1 MKIHWP
7 SIDDVIVIF
16 TYWILIGLCCIYKS
30 YKQAMTFPS
39 PATNLVYSWFPLL
52 NKWCVIFRQCFCP
65 YKTELIFQIFSDVV
79 HMPHYLCFRG
89 SAVGVCWSLLKRRCS
104 SHTRQCSLTRSSMYI
119 TAAPSS
125 HSALTVKTRPLP
137 NLFLSAHVLTLA
149 LCVLL
154 LKAPWHRRAG
164 RGASRSHLV
173 SANDPPAALLPIK
186 ALLMAWIRASR
197 RGPGSPPGP
206 RAPVLLMR
214 MPDVGRPS
222 QERFYETCGSLCFM
236 RSAKTFFDIIHRI
249 LNGKA
254 AAVCRD
260 DAQMHK
266 RRIQGTHCYCSS
278 FG

>member
-1 MKIHWP
+1 MPYIQTVLL
-7 SIDDVIVIF
+7 SI
-16 TYWILIGLCCIYKS
+16 T
-30 YKQAMTFPS
+30 
-39 PATNLVYSWFPLL
+39 
-52 NKWCVIFRQCFCP
+52 

-79 HMPHYLCFRG
+79 HMPHYLCL
-89 SAVGVCWSLLKRRCS
+89 SVGVCVGVFWSVGVP
-104 SHTRQCSLTRSSMYI
+104 HTRQCSLTRSSMYI
-119 TAAPSS
+119 AAAPSS

-154 LKAPWHRRAG
+154 LKALWHRRAG

-214 MPDVGRPS
+214 MPDVGRLS

-236 RSAKTFFDIIHRI
+236 RSAKTFLI
-249 LNGKA
+249 
-254 AAVCRD
+254 
-260 DAQMHK
+260 
-266 RRIQGTHCYCSS
+266 S
-278 FG
+278 FLK